1 MAARASSATTAAA
14 VFLLLLSSSALVAD
28 AGQNCIC
35 ECVKLCV
42 RADIPSMRACTGKC
56 RENACVKSCEEA
68 CTRKG
73 FPKLPPEGISLCEL
87 EPLTPDEE
95 HMLPH

>member
-1 MAARASSATTAAA
+1 MGRTSSARTT
-14 VFLLLLSSSALVAD
+14 VVLLVALVSSVLVVE

-42 RADIPSMRACTGKC
+42 RANIPSMRACVDKC

-73 FPKLPPEGISLCEL
+73 FPKLPAEGITVCEI
-87 EPLTPDEE
+87 EPLTPNEE

>member
-1 MAARASSATTAAA
+1 MGRTSSARTT
-14 VFLLLLSSSALVAD
+14 VVLLVALVSSVLVVE

-42 RADIPSMRACTGKC
+42 RANIPSMRACVDKC

-73 FPKLPPEGISLCEL
+73 FPKLPAEGITVCEIAAAH
-87 EPLTPDEE
+87 PQ
-95 HMLPH
+95 

>member
-1 MAARASSATTAAA
+1 MARVTVAMVA
-14 VFLLLLSSSALVAD
+14 VVALVVVSALVVPPRAE

-35 ECVKLCV
+35 ECMKLCV
-42 RADIPSMRACTGKC
+42 RANIPSMKQCVGKC
-56 RENACVKSCEEA
+56 RQRACDRSCEQA

-73 FPKLPPEGISLCEL
+73 FPKLPAEGIILCEL
-87 EPLTPDEE
+87 ELLTPNEE